1 MNRITALAVTAA
13 TSIAL
18 AAGSLAVATPTQAA
32 PAKAAAY
39 KVTARINTTLA
50 IGKEDVL
57 KIRGKVTPKAVG
69 QKVVL
74 QQRVL
79 PKRTWKATGTARIK
93 RDGTYLVK
101 DDPSTPGT
109 REYRVVKPASNG
121 IAKGISKTLT
131 VKVYGWQKL
140 VWRTAGPRVNLN
152 EANVFIGNEYFTHS
166 LATFTS
172 GTPSSIEYTLGRKCL
187 QLRATYALTDASATG
202 ATGSVTVSGDGAV
215 LASHALGIGTVVADE
230 TIDVSDVF
238 RLKLDL
244 TTSATPSAIAAVA
257 TPEVLCAG

>member
-1 MNRITALAVTAA
+1 MNRITALAATAA

-131 VKVYGWQKL
+131 VKVYGWRRL
-140 VWRTAGPRVNLN
+140 TSLPAGPSSNLLYGG
-152 EANVFIGNEYFTHS
+152 ATIGTDFYGGSWSTNV
-166 LATFTS
+166 A
-172 GTPSSIEYTLGRKCL
+172 GTPASIEYTIGRKCL
-187 QLRATYALTDASATG
+187 ELRSTYGLTDSSES
-202 ATGSVTVSGDGAV
+202 GSSGAV
-215 LASHALGIGTVVADE
+215 KVTADGTVLANHALAVGTLVADE
-230 TIDVSDVF
+230 TLDITNVF
-238 RLKLDL
+238 RVRFDL
-244 TTSATPSAIAAVA
+244 TTSAAPRAIAAIA
-257 TPEVLCAG
+257 TPEVLCTR